1 MADEKTTEP
10 KKDNNKRLALLEGG
24 VASLAA
30 VLGELGVKIG
40 EKDDPIVLVIDLAK
54 GQAAKIDANDEK
66 LMELIGAS
74 TGAIARFAPDME
86 LAPMNE
92 AEPLIDVQ
100 IRLLKQLA
108 EIPGTPGE
116 LAAIARAETAE
127 NELGELRGKVE
138 TVANYLLE
146 KHPSAIV
153 DINECCLV
161 VAVKVMD
168 DQAAEIAELET
179 DIEQLEGKI
188 EAINGGEGD
197 ELPAIAARERPEN
210 ARDFGPTFGQI
221 DAPEIGQLREEK
233 AGLEIGF
240 SNGEHEI
247 VELAPVPIN
256 AADLQAVEGRYI
268 APTIHVK
275 GGTHREDLHGAAL
288 LKDGEQIAY
297 CQFPAPIALEVGQE
311 RRFDRAITFG

>member
-10 KKDNNKRLALLEGG
+10 KKDNNKRLAFLESRVSALA
-24 VASLAA
+24 VAIA
-30 VLGELGVKIG
+30 GLGVTVEEG
-40 EKDDPIVLVIDLAK
+40 ADPIDLVIGLAT
-54 GQAAKIDANDEK
+54 GQA
-66 LMELIGAS
+66 
-74 TGAIARFAPDME
+74 
-86 LAPMNE
+86 
-92 AEPLIDVQ
+92 VQ
-100 IRLLKQLA
+100 IDELEKNGNTA
-108 EIPGTPGE
+108 A
-116 LAAIARAETAE
+116 LAAIARAEKAE
-127 NELGELRGKVE
+127 GELGELRGKVE